1 MNSARPCI
9 FGEVLFDQ
17 FPDGSQV
24 LGGAPFNVAWHL
36 QAFGQAPCFVSR
48 VGEDAAG
55 LQIQAAMSDWGMDVG
70 FLQTD
75 PRLPTGRVAIT
86 LHDGE
91 PSYDIVRPAAYDAID
106 PGVICDRCE
115 LLYHGS
121 LAVRD
126 SRSAEALARQLEA
139 GPKRVFV
146 DINLRAP
153 WWEAER
159 VDAMI
164 QRADWLKINV
174 DELATLSPGTGV
186 DEASLA
192 GFVSRHA
199 LRGVIVT
206 RGSAG
211 ARLYGKETGLLDAVP
226 SDAVA
231 GGGTVVDTVGAGDAF
246 AAVFILGLL
255 RDWPLPL
262 ALERAQAFA
271 SRIVANRGAI
281 MTRLQDYQP
290 FIDDWDLAN

>member
-1 MNSARPCI
+1 MSAKRPCI

-17 FPDGSQV
+17 FPDGSRV

-48 VGEDAAG
+48 IGEDAAG

-75 PRLPTGRVAIT
+75 ARLPTGQVAIT
-86 LHDGE
+86 FDDGE
-91 PSYDIVRPAAYDAID
+91 PSYDIVRPVAYDAID

-121 LAVRD
+121 LALRD
-126 SRSAEALARQLEA
+126 PRSANALARQLEA
-139 GPKRVFV
+139 GPRRVFV

-153 WWEAER
+153 WWEAGS
-159 VDAMI
+159 VNAMI
-164 QRADWLKINV
+164 QRADWLKINA
-174 DELATLSPGTGV
+174 DELETLAPGTAL
-186 DEASLA
+186 DEGSLA
-192 GFVSRHA
+192 DFASCHD
-199 LRGVIVT
+199 LQGVIVT

-211 ARLYGKETGLLDAVP
+211 ARVYHRESGLLDSAP
-226 SDAVA
+226 A
-231 GGGTVVDTVGAGDAF
+231 GDGPVVDTVGAGDAF
-246 AAVFILGLL
+246 ASVFILGLL

-262 ALERAQAFA
+262 TLERAQAFA

-281 MTRLQDYQP
+281 MTRQHDYQP
-290 FIDDWDLAN
+290 FIEDWDLAD

>member
-1 MNSARPCI
+1 MNSERPCI
-9 FGEVLFDQ
+9 FGEVLFDE
-17 FPDGSQV
+17 FPDGAHV

-48 VGEDAAG
+48 IGEDAAG

-75 PRLPTGRVAIT
+75 PRLPTGRVKVT
-86 LHDGE
+86 LKGGE
-91 PSYDIVRPAAYDAID
+91 PSYDIVRPVAYDAID

-126 SRSAEALARQLEA
+126 SRSADALQRQLAA
-139 GPKRVFV
+139 GPRRVFV

-153 WWEAER
+153 WWEAGR
-159 VDAMI
+159 VVEMI
-164 QRADWLKINV
+164 RRADWLKINA
-174 DELATLSPGTGV
+174 DELAAV
-186 DEASLA
+186 DPTAGHDVRSLA
-192 GFVSRHA
+192 DFTARYD

-211 ARLYGKETGLLDAVP
+211 ARLYERDAGLLD
-226 SDAVA
+226 VA
-231 GGGTVVDTVGAGDAF
+231 PVRADTVVDTVGAGDAF

-255 RDWPLPL
+255 RDWPLQTT
-262 ALERAQAFA
+262 LERAQAFA

-281 MTRLQDYQP
+281 MTRLHDYQP
-290 FIDDWDLAN
+290 FVDDWDLAN